1 LLPWLALVLLGPAA
15 EPAPDPLLPWLALV
29 LLAWAADTAPE
40 PCPLPCTAALVLLA
54 WAADTAPEPCP
65 LPWLALVLLGPAA
78 DAAPDPCPL
87 PAAVFPEP
95 WASLSWSWLSLWL
108 FLSPP
113 LPPFSPSPLSP
124 LPSPPSPLLPGWN
137 ATTSSAAA
145 AFVITAG
152 VPLPRLGIGGAG
164 FRDAAIST
172 TSGELAS

>member
-1 LLPWLALVLLGPAA
+1 
-15 EPAPDPLLPWLALV
+15 LALV

-40 PCPLPCTAALVLLA
+40 PCPLPWLALVLLGWAADPAPEPCPLPWLALVLLA